1 MKVEDR
7 LVSMMD
13 LLIAAV
19 FVGCRA
25 RPPNSVKGEIAQK
38 TKEVTIG
45 GKDWMNP
52 TPDDVE
58 SQRSGGEH
66 LRHHGQ
72 FCHGLD
78 GQNTGVPY
86 ADKSRQPWRISPP
99 IRCRSIA
106 MGN

>member
-1 MKVEDR
+1 
-7 LVSMMD
+7 L
-13 LLIAAV
+13 
-19 FVGCRA
+19 
-25 RPPNSVKGEIAQK
+25 PGENAKLRRGQIAQK

-52 TPDDVE
+52 TPDDAE
-58 SQRSGGEH
+58 SQRRAAEH
-66 LRHHGQ
+66 FRHHCQ

-86 ADKSRQPWRISPP
+86 ADKMSPGVADLASTP
-99 IRCRSIA
+99 RRSIA